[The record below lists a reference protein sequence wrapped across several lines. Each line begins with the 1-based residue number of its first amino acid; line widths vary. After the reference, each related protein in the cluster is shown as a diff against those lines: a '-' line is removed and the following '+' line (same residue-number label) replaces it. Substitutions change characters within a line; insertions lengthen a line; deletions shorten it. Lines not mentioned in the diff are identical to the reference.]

1 MYHPLIQ
8 PNQQPSQSNPTQPPT
23 TPRWASRAWPLF
35 LLLPFAAIHAFFRET
50 PDNHPRT
57 FHSGRK
63 SDFSTY
69 FCTQTVCSII
79 NPQSIPPPPLFHPSS
94 CISKRFSCLLL
105 LPCCDLMCLYTQFS
119 PRTVFPHCV
128 FLSRCQFPSPGVANL
143 NAFVI
148 THLKKKYFSK
158 EKQFLNQFIYWILV
172 YKRSFKG
179 KIFI

>member
-8 PNQQPSQSNPTQPPT
+8 PNQQPSQPKQPPT

-79 NPQSIPPPPLFHPSS
+79 IPQSIPPPPFPPIIVYLKEIFLFVVAAVL
-94 CISKRFSCLLL
+94 RF
-105 LPCCDLMCLYTQFS
+105 DVFIY
-119 PRTVFPHCV
+119 TVFPAHSFPALCFSV
-128 FLSRCQFPSPGVANL
+128 ALPISQPRCCQFKCFRNYTP
-143 NAFVI
+143 
-148 THLKKKYFSK
+148 KKK
-158 EKQFLNQFIYWILV
+158 
-172 YKRSFKG
+172 
-179 KIFI
+179 IF